1 MDSETYWQKRAEE
14 REKYWHKKCQ
24 DTIEKELASY
34 YRKAL
39 ESIQKDI
46 AALYGRFASDN
57 KLSLQEATALLQGQ
71 EYRSWRKSIEEYV
84 AEIQATGDKGLE
96 RELNTL
102 AMRSRIT
109 RLDKL
114 YSETLME
121 LDNMGRKVS
130 GSMRSFLSDAYKDG
144 YYHDL
149 FEIGQT
155 EGLRSAVTAVD
166 NKQVE
171 NVLRTRWSGKN
182 YSQRIWQNTRKLGT
196 TIRDFASA
204 GVHRGLSVDKMSKMV
219 EERMGVGHSQ
229 AVRLVRTEMNFVQN
243 QAAHDSIKESGMK
256 YYRFVATLDRRTS
269 TQCREHD
276 GKVYPIDDFSPGT
289 TAPPLHPHCRS
300 TIVGSLKG
308 YSKYDESKRA
318 ARNEKGQYVRVPAS
332 MTYEEWKQAYVDKT
346 VKLEDWKKQKLF
358 DYKTNTLTDKVNTLK
373 ATASSAEKTLQ
384 GMPNKV
390 YSGIWKNDV
399 SLSDWESKQ
408 ASIPAKLQ
416 YFDAQIAQGNSVT
429 KFEAYKNDLAEFDAK
444 GRAYSEAKKALSD
457 ARAAL
462 DDAEDKLY
470 RHLHNGQ
477 PDPVK
482 DAYSDKRKNA
492 AYWFKDKKAADAV
505 LRGPT
510 GKTWQGLSAD
520 EKEALHDYTRKSGAF
535 NRPLAGYEKPWSQS
549 GSGWEDKF
557 KKGVGNVWIDYE
569 GKGKKIRHITDAIS
583 RSSYN
588 FDIWLQRGCTDAAM
602 DSFFKLAPG
611 EFAKLS
617 DTDLQ
622 TLVAKRYNGT
632 MDNFI
637 STTACKGGGFGGN
650 VILNI
655 YAPKGTNMIY
665 AEPFSAFGIGD
676 GLKWD
681 GVKKQVSFGSEF
693 EVIVQRGARYRVTKI
708 EHKGGKYYIDLEI
721 HPEMSYNLYQ
731 QDINEWQGSRVNYK
745 GQTISVADE
754 KKGL

>member
-1 MDSETYWQKRAEE
+1 MV
-14 REKYWHKKCQ
+14 
-24 DTIEKELASY
+24 
-34 YRKAL
+34 
-39 ESIQKDI
+39 
-46 AALYGRFASDN
+46 
-57 KLSLQEATALLQGQ
+57 EAQRLLMGQ
-71 EYRSWRKSIEEYV
+71 EYRTWRMDIEDYV
-84 AEIQATGDKGLE
+84 KEIQATGDNELLC
-96 RELNTL
+96 ELNTL

-114 YSETLME
+114 YADTLLEAGKLSQRVREAM
-121 LDNMGRKVS
+121 DK
-130 GSMRSFLSDAYKDG
+130 FLPSAYKDF

-149 FEIGQT
+149 YDIGQQRGLVHPVSRVDEKEL
-155 EGLRSAVTAVD
+155 EG
-166 NKQVE
+166 
-171 NVLRTRWSGKN
+171 VLRTPWSGKN
-182 YSQRIWQNTRKLGT
+182 YSARIWKNGEKLAA
-196 TIRDFASA
+196 TIQQTVVA
-204 GVHRGLSVDKMSKMV
+204 GMHRGCSADELARYVKQ
-219 EERMGVGHSQ
+219 RMNVGYSQ
-229 AVRLVRTEMNFVQN
+229 AIRLVRTELNYVEN
-243 QAAHDSIKESGMK
+243 RAIVDGVKESGMK

-269 TQCREHD
+269 ATCRDHD
-276 GKVYPIDDFSPGT
+276 GHIYAVDDYSPGT
-289 TAPPLHPHCRS
+289 NAPPLHPHCRS

-308 YSKYDESKRA
+308 YSKYDKHDESKRA

-332 MTYEEWKQAYVDKT
+332 MTYEEWKQVYVDKT

-373 ATASSAEKTLQ
+373 TSVSSAEKTLQ

-444 GRAYSEAKKALSD
+444 GRAYSEAKKALSA

-549 GSGWEDKF
+549 GSGWENKF

-569 GKGKKIRHITDAIS
+569 GKGEKIRHITDAIS

-617 DTDLQ
+617 DTELQ
-622 TLVAKRYNGT
+622 ALAANRYKGT

-665 AEPFSAFGIGD
+665 AEPFSAFGMGN

-693 EVIVQRGARYRVTKI
+693 EVIVQRGARYKVTKI

-745 GQTISVADE
+745 GQTISIADE